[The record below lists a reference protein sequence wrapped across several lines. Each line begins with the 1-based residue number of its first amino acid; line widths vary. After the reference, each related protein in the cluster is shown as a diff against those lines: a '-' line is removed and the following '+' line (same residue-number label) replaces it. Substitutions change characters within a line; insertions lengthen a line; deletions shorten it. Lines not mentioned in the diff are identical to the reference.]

1 MSAGPCGFTGQSSSK
16 ISGKSYSQL
25 LLKKQAAGLM
35 EHGMNGGIASLGH
48 SEASMHGLGYLHQ
61 RFCVCLHRQWHSG
74 TIDAKATLRCSLSTS
89 GSEFSLHSDSR
100 AGALFC
106 FELVAGR
113 IWAHLSA
120 IARGNAEKF
129 STLTRV
135 VLQTD
140 NRKKRKKSPN

>member
-1 MSAGPCGFTGQSSSK
+1 MDWATFINGFAFACTG
-16 ISGKSYSQL
+16 
-25 LLKKQAAGLM
+25 
-35 EHGMNGGIASLGH
+35 NGIL
-48 SEASMHGLGYLHQ
+48 
-61 RFCVCLHRQWHSG
+61 G

-140 NRKKRKKSPN
+140 NRKKRKKSPS